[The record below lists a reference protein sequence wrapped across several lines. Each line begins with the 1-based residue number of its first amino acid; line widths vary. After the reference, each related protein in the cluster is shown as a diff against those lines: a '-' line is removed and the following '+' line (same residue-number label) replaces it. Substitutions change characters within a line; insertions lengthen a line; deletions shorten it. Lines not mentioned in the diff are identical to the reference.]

1 MTLEGRLDI
10 YRVAFES
17 AKSELTEILEE
28 FEKLRIRKEHIEK
41 LVTVLRPLLGEGEPT
56 PDPVSAGDST
66 QGQAESAG
74 EVPVE
79 QRSAPDGLVADPFQ
93 RRIDHVLGIGAGIR
107 DVRKYSRQF

>member
-1 MTLEGRLDI
+1 MTLEGRLEI

-17 AKSELTEILEE
+17 AKSELTEIREE

-56 PDPVSAGDST
+56 PDPVSAGEST

-79 QRSAPDGLVADPFQ
+79 QRTLRTDSWLIRFSVASITCWESARVFAT
-93 RRIDHVLGIGAGIR
+93 
-107 DVRKYSRQF
+107 